1 MRAPIHAKVMS
12 RHVRRYRRS
21 PGQARRL
28 SFVLVL
34 ASLCL
39 SPSAASA
46 AAHVAV
52 GSSTPAPEFAA
63 ALKPH
68 LLARMAALR
77 VPGAIVLVDIPSV
90 GTWLEALGKAD
101 IQTGTPMRTDDH
113 MRIGSIT
120 KTLTATI
127 VLELVDQGKVG
138 LDDPVSKYL
147 RGVPNGANI
156 SVRELLNMTSGLQNF
171 TESLKFNAVIDAH
184 PERVWTASHLLP
196 YAFNP
201 ALSVQ
206 AHPYFPPN
214 QGFHY
219 SNTNYLLLGEIAE
232 KVTHTPLDVLFKRR
246 IFKPLGMT
254 HSELPKRSDASI
266 PNPHPRGY
274 NFGTN
279 VDGAKAYFAALAG
292 DKGNAE
298 VKAAPGVLP
307 HNATRWNTSY
317 TWADGSAISTAH
329 DLLIWAKALGTGRLL
344 SASTQQQRVAFSPAG
359 NYGLGIEHAPF
370 GGLIGHNG
378 AIPGF
383 QSFMGYAPKTG
394 STVIVLA
401 NLQLGPNV
409 YLGDGLPADELAKII
424 AEYKPLAGAL

>member
-1 MRAPIHAKVMS
+1 VSAAFDGTAIGWRA
-12 RHVRRYRRS
+12 RRYRRV
-21 PGQARRL
+21 PARVRL
-28 SFVLVL
+28 WFAAAL

-46 AAHVAV
+46 AVAHVAV
-52 GSSTPAPEFAA
+52 RAATPAPEFAA
-63 ALKPH
+63 ALKPR

-90 GTWLEALGKAD
+90 GTWLTALGKAD
-101 IQTGTPMRTDDH
+101 IETGAPMRTDDH

-138 LDDPVSKYL
+138 LDDPVSNYL

-171 TESLKFNAVIDAH
+171 TESLKFNAALDAN
-184 PERVWTASHLLP
+184 PERVWAANELLP

-201 ALSVQ
+201 ALAVQ
-206 AHPYFPPN
+206 THPYFPPN

-232 KVTHTPLDVLFKRR
+232 KVTHTPLNVLFKRR
-246 IFKPLGMT
+246 IFNPLGMT

-266 PNPHPRGY
+266 PNPHPHGY

-292 DKGNAE
+292 DKANAE
-298 VKAAPGVLP
+298 VKAAPGTVP
-307 HNATRWNTSY
+307 HDATRWSTSY
-317 TWADGSAISTAH
+317 TWADGSAISTAG

-344 SASTQQQRVAFSPAG
+344 SAWVQQQRVAFSPAG

-424 AEYKPLAGAL
+424 AQYKPLAGAL

>member
-1 MRAPIHAKVMS
+1 
-12 RHVRRYRRS
+12 
-21 PGQARRL
+21 
-28 SFVLVL
+28 
-34 ASLCL
+34 
-39 SPSAASA
+39 
-46 AAHVAV
+46 
-52 GSSTPAPEFAA
+52 
-63 ALKPH
+63 
-68 LLARMAALR
+68 
-77 VPGAIVLVDIPSV
+77 
-90 GTWLEALGKAD
+90 
-101 IQTGTPMRTDDH
+101 
-113 MRIGSIT
+113 
-120 KTLTATI
+120 
-127 VLELVDQGKVG
+127 
-138 LDDPVSKYL
+138 
-147 RGVPNGANI
+147 
-156 SVRELLNMTSGLQNF
+156 MTSGLQNF
-171 TESLKFNAVIDAH
+171 TESLKFNAALDTH
-184 PERVWTASHLLP
+184 LERVWAPSELLP

-206 AHPYFPPN
+206 PHPYFAPN

-232 KVTHTPLDVLFKRR
+232 NLTHTPLNVLFKRR

-254 HSELPKRSDASI
+254 QSELPKRSDASI
-266 PNPHPRGY
+266 PNPHPHGY

-292 DKGNAE
+292 DRANAE
-298 VKAAPGVLP
+298 VKAASGVAP
-307 HNATRWNTSY
+307 HDATRWNTSY
-317 TWADGSAISTAH
+317 TWADGSAISTAR

-344 SASTQQQRVAFSPAG
+344 SASTQQQRVAFSAGG

>member
-1 MRAPIHAKVMS
+1 MRP
-12 RHVRRYRRS
+12 
-21 PGQARRL
+21 
-28 SFVLVL
+28 
-34 ASLCL
+34 
-39 SPSAASA
+39 
-46 AAHVAV
+46 
-52 GSSTPAPEFAA
+52 
-63 ALKPH
+63 
-68 LLARMAALR
+68 
-77 VPGAIVLVDIPSV
+77 
-90 GTWLEALGKAD
+90 
-101 IQTGTPMRTDDH
+101 DDH

-127 VLELVDQGKVG
+127 ILELVDHGKVG

-147 RGVPNGANI
+147 RGVPDGANI

-171 TESLKFNAVIDAH
+171 TESLKFNAAIDAH
-184 PERVWTASHLLP
+184 PERVWAAHELLP

-232 KVTHTPLDVLFKRR
+232 KVTDTPLNVLFQRR
-246 IFKPLGMT
+246 IFQPLGMT
-254 HSELPKRSDASI
+254 HSELPKRTNTSI
-266 PNPHPRGY
+266 PNPHPHGY

-279 VDGAKAYFAALAG
+279 VDGAKAYFAAIAG
-292 DKGNAE
+292 DKANAE
-298 VKAAPGVLP
+298 VKAAPGTVP
-307 HNATRWNTSY
+307 HDATLWNTSY

-344 SASTQQQRVAFSPAG
+344 SASTQQQRVAFSPVG

-409 YLGDGLPADELAKII
+409 YLGDGLPADALAKII